1 MSQSK
6 FRRVFSQD
14 FRHGAV
20 ELMSAGEGASAL
32 ARELGVLRK
41 SLYEWK
47 DKYAENGLPCLARQA
62 GRAARAMPGVVPIV
76 EPAVAS
82 RGELLRARAHI
93 EELELDFFELP
104 CVGSRRWRKEQKQRT
119 LRTHR
124 RSIRARR
131 SKHGIPVNQKR
142 ILRWMR

>member
-14 FRHGAV
+14 FRHGTV
-20 ELMSAGEGASAL
+20 QPMSAGEGASAL

-47 DKYAENGLPCLARQA
+47 DKYAENGLPGLARQA

-93 EELELDFFELP
+93 EELELDFFEHAL
-104 CVGSRRWRKEQKQRT
+104 RRIKA
-119 LRTHR
+119 LG
-124 RSIRARR
+124 AR
-131 SKHGIPVNQKR
+131 SKSKNSANSSPIDPGKAV
-142 ILRWMR
+142 